1 MTDYILHRDTED
13 SLAHWGILGMKWGV
27 RRYQNPDGTLT
38 EAGKQRYAREV
49 LRNNQ
54 KSKDKRVKDES
65 LKDPTKW
72 VKDDVTNA
80 KNVVDSTKTLT
91 NELKNLERATNMKK
105 ENPRLDLSDM
115 TDDEL
120 RKKINREL
128 LERQYNEVFN
138 KADVDRGRE
147 HVERVLDIGGSVL
160 GVTASAL
167 GIALAIQQLK
177 KG

>member
-1 MTDYILHRDTED
+1 MQTNYELYHFGIRGM
-13 SLAHWGILGMKWGV
+13 HWGI

-38 EAGKQRYAREV
+38 EAGKKRYEREV
-49 LRNNQ
+49 RRNEQ
-54 KSKDKRVKDES
+54 KPKDKRVKEES

-72 VKDDVTNA
+72 VKDDITNT
-80 KNVVDSTKTLT
+80 KNVVDSSKTMV
-91 NELKNLERATNMKK
+91 EDLKKFERATNIKK
-105 ENPRLDLSDM
+105 KKQPLDLSNM

-128 LERQYNEVFN
+128 LERQYNQVFN
-138 KADVDRGRE
+138 DEDVSRGHE
-147 HVERVLDIGGSVL
+147 FISQIFDIGGSVL

-167 GIALAIQQLK
+167 GIALAIQQLR

>member
-1 MTDYILHRDTED
+1 MNKNELQ
-13 SLAHWGILGMKWGV
+13 HWGIKGMHWGI

-38 EAGKQRYAREV
+38 EAGKKRYEREV

-54 KSKDKRVKDES
+54 KSKDKRIKEEA

-72 VKDDVTNA
+72 VKDDLTNT
-80 KNVVDSTKTLT
+80 KNVVDSSKTLI
-91 NELKNLERATNMKK
+91 NDLDKLEKATRRKK
-105 ENPRLDLSDM
+105 ENPRLDLSNM

-128 LERQYNEVFN
+128 LERQYNDVFN
-138 KADVDRGRE
+138 KADVDRGHEYISR
-147 HVERVLDIGGSVL
+147 LFDIGGSVL

-167 GIALAIQQLK
+167 GIALAIQQLR